1 MVDEAYYLSYYYNFD
16 IPGVRATVVD
26 DTGTREI
33 AINQE
38 HPYLETSELCQIAGK
53 ESAKH
58 IRKAISHIIPR
69 QSVIYDVY
77 DGFGTPGVTQFPIVG
92 IGFSRDLDY
101 YKQDLNLAKYHMAMA
116 GFDIS
121 YSPIDPNAV
130 KTLLVGIGFPT
141 ILNILA
147 LIGVAILSKKQKQ
160 YNSII
165 I

>member
-1 MVDEAYYLSYYYNFD
+1 
-16 IPGVRATVVD
+16 
-26 DTGTREI
+26 
-33 AINQE
+33 
-38 HPYLETSELCQIAGK
+38 
-53 ESAKH
+53 
-58 IRKAISHIIPR
+58 
-69 QSVIYDVY
+69 
-77 DGFGTPGVTQFPIVG
+77 
-92 IGFSRDLDY
+92 
-101 YKQDLNLAKYHMAMA
+101 MAMA

>member
-38 HPYLETSELCQIAGK
+38 HPYLGTSELCQIAGK

-77 DGFGTPGVTQFPIVG
+77 DGFGTPWCNTVSNCWNWFLE
-92 IGFSRDLDY
+92 GFR
-101 YKQDLNLAKYHMAMA
+101 
-116 GFDIS
+116 
-121 YSPIDPNAV
+121 
-130 KTLLVGIGFPT
+130 LL
-141 ILNILA
+141 
-147 LIGVAILSKKQKQ
+147 
-160 YNSII
+160 
-165 I
+165 